1 MVTDV
6 TFSILNSFMLGTGIV
21 LGFGAARTKAI
32 DGLAEKYKV
41 TLLTNDVIY
50 HLLEQLK
57 VILLCNMISLPIHLL
72 GSR

>member
-1 MVTDV
+1 MVTNV
-6 TFSILNSFMLGTGIV
+6 TFNLNSFMLDTGIV

-41 TLLTNDVIY
+41 TILTNDVIY

-57 VILLCNMISLPIHLL
+57 VV
-72 GSR
+72 

>member
-1 MVTDV
+1 MVTYV
-6 TFSILNSFMLGTGIV
+6 TFSTLNSIILDTGIV

-50 HLLEQLK
+50 HLLEHLK
-57 VILLCNMISLPIHLL
+57 VILLCNMVSVTTHLL
-72 GSR
+72 GSC